1 MKNNI
6 LKFNLPPEMVTTL
19 NRYYQGNQEISNDKR
34 AKGWFIIQKLND
46 EYKKC
51 SKKLDYLLDVEWD
64 KEKIEEHY
72 CDIVFRNAHRRL
84 KRYENKLYKIHKAM
98 FALLTNFDKINS
110 PFIKGEVI
118 SAEEIYQDFKSKY
131 VDKVKSGFKE

>member
-1 MKNNI
+1 MKDKK
-6 LKFNLPPEMVTTL
+6 LKFNLPPEMTTML
-19 NRYYQGNQEISNDKR
+19 NRYHYGNQEVPNDIR
-34 AKGWFIIQKLND
+34 AKGWFMMQKLND
-46 EYKKC
+46 EYKKYF
-51 SKKLDYLLDVEWD
+51 KKRDYLLDVEWG

-72 CDIVFRNAHRRL
+72 CDIVFRNAHKRL

-131 VDKVKSGFKE
+131 VDKVKSGFEE